1 MWGCSPPA
9 SHSTLHASVI
19 HHVLWCQVA
28 GLQAVLRLTD
38 RTNTHLLLRC
48 LCPLAQ
54 LPHQVP
60 QSCTCAIPN
69 SSHCTGPLGHPPT
82 AQLHSQYHLN
92 QYFAPPP
99 TWLQDSVELFCNGK
113 PMTPARY
120 PNQGWLRI
128 LDATTP
134 DGGLTLPFILLVGFA
149 PPLPCPGPHGL
160 EAWKFQ
166 TSSPPSSPHPP
177 GIPGTPSPSDHAP
190 AAIKCRCTAF
200 WGAAGGVLP
209 HATAPY
215 FGFDLDLDP

>member
-1 MWGCSPPA
+1 MAAGFCR
-9 SHSTLHASVI
+9 VI
-19 HHVLWCQVA
+19 
-28 GLQAVLRLTD
+28 LQWE
-38 RTNTHLLLRC
+38 THDAC
-48 LCPLAQ
+48 A
-54 LPHQVP
+54 VP
-60 QSCTCAIPN
+60 QP
-69 SSHCTGPLGHPPT
+69 
-82 AQLHSQYHLN
+82 
-92 QYFAPPP
+92 
-99 TWLQDSVELFCNGK
+99 
-113 PMTPARY
+113 
-120 PNQGWLRI
+120 GWLRI